1 VDVLLRVAPEVRLS
15 SSTSGLRASLEGRG
29 AGRETGVGSRPAS
42 NGSGDTAGEHLT
54 LTDLEARSRQA
65 QESGDLPALRSIEET
80 LRSLHLENH
89 PLRRRPEPPDAG
101 GLPAKDRELLQRTA
115 FEAALPRV
123 SVFKRAARSRARA
136 IAQTEADS
144 FGRALDLAQVVIT
157 QHRGATVD
165 DQWSALAE
173 HDRCAVIAELD
184 AEFAAA
190 GCGCTCI
197 DAGWHAE
204 TSRGYVTVV
213 TRYPDID
220 IVAERGPGFS
230 SSGRPMLRRRTRA
243 ERNSRYLS
251 GLASFALAAA
261 RRAISVAVS
270 ADDVHLVVVRR
281 SGDGLEPIYIG
292 SLSREA
298 ITLRPALADP
308 VPLLLGSAVR
318 PLQFDGPAH
327 DLVAVTPHD
336 DTTEIV
342 RQCVAALHTGAPDT
356 EAPDTEA
363 LDTEAHEAEA
373 FASDAF
379 ASEVIASADF
389 EHGEAHGI
397 RPRRLR
403 RD

>member
-15 SSTSGLRASLEGRG
+15 SSASGLRATLEGERS
-29 AGRETGVGSRPAS
+29 RPDTGVGSRLAS
-42 NGSGDTAGEHLT
+42 NRSAPTADEHPT
-54 LTDLEARSRQA
+54 LSELEARARQA
-65 QESGDLPALRSIEET
+65 QKSDDLPALWSVEET

-89 PLRRRPEPPDAG
+89 PLRRRPETPEAG
-101 GLPAKDRELLQRTA
+101 RLPAKERALLERNA

-123 SVFKRAARSRARA
+123 SVFKRSARSKARA
-136 IAQTEADS
+136 AAETEADT
-144 FGRALDLAQVVIT
+144 FGRALDLAQVVIA
-157 QHRGATVD
+157 QHRAAVVN
-165 DQWSALAE
+165 DQWSALAG
-173 HDRCAVIAELD
+173 HDRSAVIAELD

-197 DAGWHAE
+197 DAGWDAE
-204 TSRGYVTVV
+204 SSRGYVTIV

-261 RRAISVAVS
+261 RRAISVAVA

-281 SGDGLEPIYIG
+281 TGDGLEPIYVG

-336 DTTEIV
+336 DVTDIV
-342 RQCVAALHTGAPDT
+342 RRCVAALDDGRVET
-356 EAPDTEA
+356 EPGDSEIVDSEIGDSEIVDSEA
-363 LDTEAHEAEA
+363 LGGVEHEK
-373 FASDAF
+373 
-379 ASEVIASADF
+379 AD
-389 EHGEAHGI
+389 GI
-397 RPRRLR
+397 RARPEPT
-403 RD
+403 D

>member
-1 VDVLLRVAPEVRLS
+1 MTPESGRALRS
-15 SSTSGLRASLEGRG
+15 S
-29 AGRETGVGSRPAS
+29 GSAH
-42 NGSGDTAGEHLT
+42 TAGEHPT
-54 LTDLEARSRQA
+54 LSELEARARQA

-101 GLPAKDRELLQRTA
+101 GLPAKERAMLQRTA

-123 SVFKRAARSRARA
+123 SVFKRAARSQARA
-136 IAQTEADS
+136 VAETEADS
-144 FGRALDLAQVVIT
+144 FGRALDLAQVVIA
-157 QHRGATVD
+157 QHRAAAVD

-204 TSRGYVTVV
+204 TSRAYVTIV

-261 RRAISVAVS
+261 RRAISVAVA

-281 SGDGLEPIYIG
+281 TGDGLEPIYVG

-336 DTTEIV
+336 DTTDIV
-342 RQCVAALHTGAPDT
+342 RRCVAALEDGFVENDVV
-356 EAPDTEA
+356 D
-363 LDTEAHEAEA
+363 
-373 FASDAF
+373 SD
-379 ASEVIASADF
+379 ERGF
-389 EHGEAHGI
+389 EHEEADGI
-397 RPRRLR
+397 RPRSGAPGA
-403 RD
+403 D